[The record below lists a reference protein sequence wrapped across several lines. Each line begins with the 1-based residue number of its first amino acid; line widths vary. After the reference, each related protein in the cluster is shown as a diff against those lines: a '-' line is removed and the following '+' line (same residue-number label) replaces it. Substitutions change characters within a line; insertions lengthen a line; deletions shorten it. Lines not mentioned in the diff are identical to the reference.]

1 MRVAAVLA
9 LAFGASVVSA
19 QNPPASKQANPPA
32 QKQAAPPAQK
42 QTTPPQQTGAA
53 QQKQTT
59 TPPQNAAAGA
69 SQDSSSVAD
78 RGARSQMTLMREV
91 FTYADGGRRDPIV
104 SLMGTTDIR
113 PLINELQLLSVF
125 HDETGMR
132 SNALLRNTT
141 DKKTLYR
148 VRVGQ
153 MIGRMTVTQIT
164 RTDVVFT
171 IDEYGLNRQERLT
184 IKPDTTGAKTP

>member
-1 MRVAAVLA
+1 MRVAAALA

-19 QNPPASKQANPPA
+19 QNPPASKQASPPASKQANPPA
-32 QKQAAPPAQK
+32 QKQATPPAQK
-42 QTTPPQQTGAA
+42 QQTTAGA
-53 QQKQTT
+53 QQ
-59 TPPQNAAAGA
+59 
-69 SQDSSSVAD
+69 QDSSSVAD
-78 RGARSQMTLMREV
+78 RGARSQVTLLREV
-91 FTYADGGRRDPIV
+91 FTYSDGGRRDPVV
-104 SLMGTTDIR
+104 SLMSTADIR
-113 PLINELQLLSVF
+113 PLITELQLLSVF
-125 HDETGMR
+125 HDESGLR

-153 MIGRMTVTQIT
+153 MLGRMTVTQIT

-184 IKPDTTGAKTP
+184 IRPDTTGAKTP

>member
-1 MRVAAVLA
+1 MRVAAALA
-9 LAFGASVVSA
+9 LAFGASIVSA
-19 QNPPASKQANPPA
+19 QNPPASKQATPPAQKQSAPPA
-32 QKQAAPPAQK
+32 QKQA
-42 QTTPPQQTGAA
+42 
-53 QQKQTT
+53 T
-59 TPPQNAAAGA
+59 TPPQNAGAAAGQQ
-69 SQDSSSVAD
+69 QDSSSVAV
-78 RGARSQMTLMREV
+78 RGAQSQMTLMREV
-91 FTYADGGRRDPIV
+91 FTYSDGGRRDPMV

-113 PLINELQLLSVF
+113 PLITELQLLSVF
-125 HDETGMR
+125 HDESGMR

>member
-1 MRVAAVLA
+1 MRAAAAIAMAVL
-9 LAFGASVVSA
+9 GASVAGA
-19 QNPPASKQANPPA
+19 QNPPASKQTNPPATQQKQAAPPA

-42 QTTPPQQTGAA
+42 QAEANPAGAA
-53 QQKQTT
+53 R
-59 TPPQNAAAGA
+59 A
-69 SQDSSSVAD
+69 QDSSSVAE
-78 RGARSQMTLMREV
+78 RGARSQMTILREV
-91 FTYADGGRRDPIV
+91 FTYSEAGRRDPMV

-113 PLINELQLLSVF
+113 PLINELQLLSVIY
-125 HDETGMR
+125 DESGMR

-141 DKKTLYR
+141 DKKTMYR

-171 IDEYGLNRQERLT
+171 IDEYGLNRQERLS